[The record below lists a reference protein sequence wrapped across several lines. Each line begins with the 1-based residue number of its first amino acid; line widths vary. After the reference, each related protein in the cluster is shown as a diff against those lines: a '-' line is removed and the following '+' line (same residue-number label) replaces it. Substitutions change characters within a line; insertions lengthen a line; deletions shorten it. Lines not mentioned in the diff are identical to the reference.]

1 MEEFYIFFKKNSMRD
16 TLKNNISIL
25 ILCGGRGSRIKSVT
39 LQPKCLLNVNGE
51 IFLGSLI
58 KQLQRII
65 STEIFLATGYKSD
78 SIKEYI
84 EDNKINSKIIKENY
98 PLGTGGALKNASRFI
113 QSKKILLINGDTI
126 ISSNDLKSFITQQ
139 SSKPLMLAVTDD
151 IGESRYGFICEEK
164 HLKIVKS
171 KKTRKKYIFAGIALI
186 EASLLDN
193 YNKEVFSFEDFINDI
208 RLEESHYDLH
218 LFTEKF
224 IDFGTPE
231 SYLNL
236 KST

>member
-1 MEEFYIFFKKNSMRD
+1 
-16 TLKNNISIL
+16 
-25 ILCGGRGSRIKSVT
+25 
-39 LQPKCLLNVNGE
+39 
-51 IFLGSLI
+51 
-58 KQLQRII
+58 
-65 STEIFLATGYKSD
+65 
-78 SIKEYI
+78 
-84 EDNKINSKIIKENY
+84 
-98 PLGTGGALKNASRFI
+98 
-113 QSKKILLINGDTI
+113 
-126 ISSNDLKSFITQQ
+126 
-139 SSKPLMLAVTDD
+139 MLAVTDD

-186 EASLLDN
+186 EVSLLDN

-236 KST
+236 KVLKLNSCKFIEYLILKYFNYLNCSAATYI